1 MRRGGG
7 VVCSA
12 GCPDASFDRMKSI
25 EERLTRVKNMGP
37 EMLGNFY
44 DDELKSFAV
53 VPGTTSRFS
62 VTSTCF
68 ALQAILS
75 GPEAWAGTI
84 FTSTNSSLRETGQIP
99 LVDVLRE
106 LASAEWRVDDLFQVP
121 MVLITLLRFDATGD
135 LISTVESEKLSAAIS
150 SLLESRSRRRYGRS
164 QPNSAYTQFWLVR
177 AMLEL
182 LAPPGRVSDGNRFYF
197 ELNGREGAGISSK
210 IPEAVRTQHSSRK
223 LSVALTRAAVSVF
236 FQRIADTFV
245 YHPHPGVPLA
255 TLLLTTGNE

>member
-1 MRRGGG
+1 MP
-7 VVCSA
+7 A

-84 FTSTNSSLRETGQIP
+84 FTSTNSSLRETGQSP
-99 LVDVLRE
+99 L
-106 LASAEWRVDDLFQVP
+106 S
-121 MVLITLLRFDATGD
+121 
-135 LISTVESEKLSAAIS
+135 
-150 SLLESRSRRRYGRS
+150 
-164 QPNSAYTQFWLVR
+164 
-177 AMLEL
+177 
-182 LAPPGRVSDGNRFYF
+182 GRVARARF
-197 ELNGREGAGISSK
+197 
-210 IPEAVRTQHSSRK
+210 SRM
-223 LSVALTRAAVSVF
+223 AR
-236 FQRIADTFV
+236 
-245 YHPHPGVPLA
+245 G
-255 TLLLTTGNE
+255 

>member
-1 MRRGGG
+1 
-7 VVCSA
+7 
-12 GCPDASFDRMKSI
+12 MKSI

-106 LASAEWRVDDLFQVP
+106 LASAEWRVDDLFQVQYVQP
-121 MVLITLLRFDATGD
+121 IE
-135 LISTVESEKLSAAIS
+135 VE
-150 SLLESRSRRRYGRS
+150 Y
-164 QPNSAYTQFWLVR
+164 
-177 AMLEL
+177 
-182 LAPPGRVSDGNRFYF
+182 
-197 ELNGREGAGISSK
+197 
-210 IPEAVRTQHSSRK
+210 
-223 LSVALTRAAVSVF
+223 
-236 FQRIADTFV
+236 
-245 YHPHPGVPLA
+245 
-255 TLLLTTGNE
+255 